1 MTIAE
6 VKNFYKLD
14 AKKYDIDNNKD
25 FLAWINNKIAEG
37 YKSSIHYENI
47 QNLIDKIVNWYEF
60 KYPEREMNYFNSS
73 INPDNADIKKL
84 SDDMNI
90 RQLLL
95 RLSNDQLHL
104 IEGEYRATGV
114 AEIPNYE
121 NNIKVSSKR
130 NIYMRIKEKESEDT
144 HGRKPYFLIFA
155 DNMTGIVSK
164 DIEQNEYI
172 DSSKDI
178 TLEELLSTFNEKY
191 ANELEYSEL
200 KKCIFNHKCDIE
212 LRDKIL
218 QLVAL
223 KILYS
228 KNTVPQRGYERAKKF
243 IKEFN
248 NELGTHLTTNEIDNI
263 MNKDYSDDAL
273 LFDTTNIMPEYPNN
287 SIKRLI
293 KRFPK
298 KNNKSKL
305 KIFFQFTFLLIIIPF
320 IIY

>member
-1 MTIAE
+1 MTITE

-25 FLAWINNKIAEG
+25 FLVWINNKIAEG

-90 RQLLL
+90 RQLLF

-114 AEIPNYE
+114 AEIPIYE
-121 NNIKVSSKR
+121 NNKKVGIKC
-130 NIYMRIKEKESEDT
+130 NIYMRINERNPENNIGS
-144 HGRKPYFLIFA
+144 KPFFLVFA

-172 DSSKDI
+172 DSNKDI

-298 KNNKSKL
+298 KK
-305 KIFFQFTFLLIIIPF
+305 
-320 IIY
+320 